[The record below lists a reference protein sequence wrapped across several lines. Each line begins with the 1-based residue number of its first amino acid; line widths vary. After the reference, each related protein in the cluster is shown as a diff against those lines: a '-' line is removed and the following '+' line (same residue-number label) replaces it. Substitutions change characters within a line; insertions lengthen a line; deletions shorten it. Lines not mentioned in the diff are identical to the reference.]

1 MKNKIIIISMIVLT
15 VGLIGGYAIALFSK
29 NNSTNLTQNQN
40 GFGQR
45 KNLNKDNCLG
55 DECLAANNFDYPVS
69 NLSNQ
74 AKEALVEAI
83 NDEYKAHALYEKTI
97 EKFGFVKPFSM
108 IIRAEEQHISSLKS
122 LFDKYGLE
130 IPNDDWAS
138 KVSVEGTLQQ
148 ECQAG
153 VEAEIANAKL
163 YKDKLLPMV
172 SEYEDIQLVF
182 TNLMNASQEKHLV
195 AFERCN

>member
-1 MKNKIIIISMIVLT
+1 MKNKIIITSVIVLI
-15 VGLIGGYAIALFSK
+15 VGLLSGYAIASFSK
-29 NNSTNLTQNQN
+29 NSSSNLAQKQN

-45 KNLNKDNCLG
+45 QDLNRSNCLG
-55 DECLAANNFDYPVS
+55 DECLVVNDFDYPVG

-83 NDEYKAHALYEKTI
+83 NDEYKAHALYEKII

-130 IPNDDWAS
+130 NPKNDWAN

-148 ECQAG
+148 ECQVG
-153 VEAEIANAKL
+153 VDAEIANAKL

-172 SEYEDIQLVF
+172 SGYEDIKLVF
-182 TNLMNASQEKHLV
+182 TNLMNASQEKHLL

>member
-1 MKNKIIIISMIVLT
+1 MKNKIIITSLIVLI
-15 VGLIGGYAIALFSK
+15 VGLIGGYAIASFSK
-29 NNSTNLTQNQN
+29 NSSTKLIQ
-40 GFGQR
+40 
-45 KNLNKDNCLG
+45 NLNKSNCLA
-55 DECLAANNFDYPVS
+55 DECLAVNNFDYPVG
-69 NLSNQ
+69 NLSNE
-74 AKEALVEAI
+74 AKEALTEAI

-97 EKFGFVKPFSM
+97 EKLGFVKPFSM

-130 IPNDDWAS
+130 IPQNDWAN
-138 KVSVEGTLQQ
+138 KVSAEGTLQQ